1 MFTYSVVSMDY
12 QFVMKEK
19 KVTVSRVLFD
29 IDVGN
34 IQLLSTDTMT
44 SVCSRVQMRTLA
56 EMTNYCLYDE
66 IQL

>member
-44 SVCSRVQMRTLA
+44 SVCSRGQMRTLA